1 MNLARCAAGLLAVIL
16 CRMPAA
22 VAAPFDYALQPQ
34 AVAEGVYVLEGRNE
48 HFSRANGGNIL
59 NTGFIATGAGA
70 VVVDSGP
77 SRRYGEQQRAL
88 LARQGL
94 GEVARVYVTHAHP
107 DHFLGNQA
115 YEIDTIAALPAT
127 TRAIQTLGE
136 DLAANLYRMVGGW
149 MEGTEAVAP
158 GALAAG
164 GETVI
169 GGRRLRLVAL
179 QGHTDADLAIY
190 DEASRTLFAGD
201 LVFFERAATT
211 PNADIGQWLVALDH
225 LDTIEFARLV
235 PGHGPVVK
243 DHAAIVQTRGYLRWL
258 RDSLRK
264 AAAQG
269 MDLNEAMQ
277 IPVPD
282 GYAKLAVFGEEFQR
296 SVVHLYPP
304 MELET
309 LKHPTH

>member
-1 MNLARCAAGLLAVIL
+1 MNLVCFAAGLITVALWQ
-16 CRMPAA
+16 MPAA
-22 VAAPFDYALQPQ
+22 AAPFDYALQPQ
-34 AVAEGVYVLEGRNE
+34 SVADGVYVLEGRNE
-48 HFSRANGGNIL
+48 HFSRDNGGNIL
-59 NTGFIATGAGA
+59 NTGFISTGAGA
-70 VVVDSGP
+70 VVIDSGP

-115 YEIDTIAALPAT
+115 YAVDRIAALPAT
-127 TRAIQTLGE
+127 TRAIQNLGE

-158 GALAAG
+158 GAEAVS

-169 GGRRLRLVAL
+169 GGRRLRLIAL

-190 DEASRTLFAGD
+190 DEATRTLFAGD

-211 PNADIGQWLVALDH
+211 PNADIGQWLQALDQ

-277 IPVPD
+277 IPVPE
-282 GYAKLAVFGEEFQR
+282 GYAKLAVFREEFQR
-296 SVVHLYPP
+296 SVVHLYPT